1 MITATALLND
11 VGVAV
16 DGIDLSRPLERAVEE
31 ELRALW
37 LEHGLLLLRGQ
48 CRTVAEQI
56 RFSRTFGELEIHPLE
71 RIRHKDYPELIELN
85 SADEQTN
92 PTSSWDG
99 EDWIGRLGWHTDL
112 IYSGKPNLG
121 AVLRAVILPANDGQ
135 TGYADRGAAY
145 NALPDSMKEEIADL
159 EIVYRFEVNL
169 YRMPYL
175 DTSGYLAGPGA
186 PDKPSDVGFPDFP
199 DSVYPLVVS
208 QPVSGRKVL
217 NVCPMFLSHIRGRR
231 EGGGDPLLQSLVDH
245 VTDKRFSYHHS
256 WERDDII
263 LWDNWRMM
271 HCAPG
276 IRPGDERLIHR
287 TTII

>member
-1 MITATALLND
+1 MITATALSNN
-11 VGVAV
+11 VGLAV
-16 DGIDLSRPLERAVEE
+16 EGIDLSRPLERMVEDQ
-31 ELRALW
+31 LRTLW

-56 RFSRTFGELEIHPLE
+56 RFSRVFGELEIHPLE
-71 RIRHKDYPELIELN
+71 RIRHKDHPELIELN

-145 NALPDSMKEEIADL
+145 DALPDSVKEAIADL
-159 EIVYRFEVNL
+159 EVVYRFEVNL

-186 PDKPSDVGFPDFP
+186 PEKPADVGFPDFP

-208 QPVSGRKVL
+208 HPVSGRKVL
-217 NVCPMFLSHIRGRR
+217 NVCPMFLSHIRGRA

-245 VTDKRFSYHHS
+245 VTEERFSYHHS
-256 WERDDII
+256 WKRDDII
-263 LWDNWRMM
+263 LCDNWRMM

-276 IRPGDERLIHR
+276 IRPADERLIHR

>member
-16 DGIDLSRPLERAVEE
+16 EGIDLSRPLERAVEE

-48 CRTVAEQI
+48 CRTVAEQV

-208 QPVSGRKVL
+208 HPVSGRKVL

>member
-1 MITATALLND
+1 MITATALSNN
-11 VGVAV
+11 VGLAV
-16 DGIDLSRPLERAVEE
+16 EGIDLSRPLERMVEDQ
-31 ELRALW
+31 LRALW

-92 PTSSWDG
+92 PTASWDG

-145 NALPDSMKEEIADL
+145 DALPDSVKEAIADL
-159 EIVYRFEVNL
+159 EVVYRFEVNL

-186 PDKPSDVGFPDFP
+186 PDKPADVGFPDFP
-199 DSVYPLVVS
+199 DSVYPLVI
-208 QPVSGRKVL
+208 PHPGSGRKVL
-217 NVCPMFLSHIRGRR
+217 NICPMFLSHIRGRA

-245 VTDKRFSYHHS
+245 VTDERFSYHHS
-256 WERDDII
+256 WQRDDII

>member
-1 MITATALLND
+1 MITATALSND

-208 QPVSGRKVL
+208 HPVSGRKVL

-276 IRPGDERLIHR
+276 IKPGDERLIHR

>member
-1 MITATALLND
+1 MITATALSND

-208 QPVSGRKVL
+208 HPVSGRKVL

-276 IRPGDERLIHR
+276 IRPCDERLIHR

>member
-208 QPVSGRKVL
+208 HPVSGRKVL

>member
-1 MITATALLND
+1 MITATALSND

-16 DGIDLSRPLERAVEE
+16 DGIDLSRPLERVVEE
-31 ELRALW
+31 ELSALW

-208 QPVSGRKVL
+208 NPVSGRKVL

>member
-1 MITATALLND
+1 MITATALSND

-208 QPVSGRKVL
+208 HPVSGRKVL

-245 VTDKRFSYHHS
+245 VTDKRFS
-256 WERDDII
+256 
-263 LWDNWRMM
+263 
-271 HCAPG
+271 
-276 IRPGDERLIHR
+276 
-287 TTII
+287 

>member
-1 MITATALLND
+1 MITATALSNN
-11 VGVAV
+11 VGLAV
-16 DGIDLSRPLERAVEE
+16 EGIDLSRPLERMVEDQ
-31 ELRALW
+31 LRTLW

-56 RFSRTFGELEIHPLE
+56 RFSRVFGELEIHPLE
-71 RIRHKDYPELIELN
+71 RIRHKDHPELIELN

-145 NALPDSMKEEIADL
+145 DALPDSVKEAIADL
-159 EIVYRFEVNL
+159 EVVYRFEVNL

-186 PDKPSDVGFPDFP
+186 PDKPADVGFPDFP

-208 QPVSGRKVL
+208 HPVSGRKVL
-217 NVCPMFLSHIRGRR
+217 NVCPMFLSHIRDRP

-245 VTDKRFSYHHS
+245 VTDERFSYHHS
-256 WERDDII
+256 WKRDDII

>member
-1 MITATALLND
+1 MITATALSND

-135 TGYADRGAAY
+135 TGYADRSAAY

-208 QPVSGRKVL
+208 HPVSGRKVL

>member
-1 MITATALLND
+1 MITATALSNN
-11 VGVAV
+11 VGLAV
-16 DGIDLSRPLERAVEE
+16 EGIDLSRPLERAVEDQ
-31 ELRALW
+31 LRTLW

-92 PTSSWDG
+92 PTASWDG

-121 AVLRAVILPANDGQ
+121 AVLRAVILPAHDGQ

-145 NALPDSMKEEIADL
+145 DTLPDSVKEEIADL
-159 EIVYRFEVNL
+159 EVVYRFEVNL

-199 DSVYPLVVS
+199 DSVYPLVIPH
-208 QPVSGRKVL
+208 PVSGRKVL
-217 NVCPMFLSHIRGRR
+217 NICPMFLSHIRGRP

-245 VTDKRFSYHHS
+245 VTDQRFSYHHS
-256 WERDDII
+256 WKRDDII

>member
-1 MITATALLND
+1 
-11 VGVAV
+11 
-16 DGIDLSRPLERAVEE
+16 
-31 ELRALW
+31 
-37 LEHGLLLLRGQ
+37 LLRGQ

-208 QPVSGRKVL
+208 HPVSGRKVL

-276 IRPGDERLIHR
+276 IKPGDERLIHR

>member
-16 DGIDLSRPLERAVEE
+16 EGIDLSRPLERAVEE

>member
-16 DGIDLSRPLERAVEE
+16 EGIDLSRPLERAVEE

-145 NALPDSMKEEIADL
+145 NALPDLMKEEIADL

-186 PDKPSDVGFPDFP
+186 PDKPSDLGFPDFP

-208 QPVSGRKVL
+208 HPVSGRKVL

>member
-1 MITATALLND
+1 MITVSSLPNNVGIALE
-11 VGVAV
+11 GV
-16 DGIDLSRPLERAVEE
+16 DLTRPLEASVAD
-31 ELRALW
+31 ELRELW
-37 LEHGLLLLRGQ
+37 LDHGLMLLRGQ
-48 CRTVAEQI
+48 CKTVSQQI
-56 RFSRTFGELEIHPLE
+56 GFSRIFGELEIHPLE
-71 RIRHKDYPELIELN
+71 RIRHQDHPELIEL
-85 SADEQTN
+85 SSEDEQTN

-121 AVLRAVILPANDGQ
+121 AVLRAVVLPESNGQ
-135 TGYADRGAAY
+135 TGFADRGAAY
-145 NALPDSMKEEIADL
+145 DALSDSVKSDIADL
-159 EIVYRFEVNL
+159 EVVYRFEVNL

-175 DTSGYLAGPGA
+175 DTSKYVAGPGA
-186 PDKPSDVGFPDFP
+186 PDKPADVGFPDFP

-208 QPVSGRKVL
+208 HPVSGRKVL
-217 NVCPMFLSHIRGRR
+217 NVCPMFLSHIKGRQ
-231 EGGGDPLLQSLVDH
+231 EGGGDALLQSLVDQ
-245 VTDKRFSYHHS
+245 VTDQRFSYHHG
-256 WERDDII
+256 WKRDDII

>member
-1 MITATALLND
+1 MITATALSND

-145 NALPDSMKEEIADL
+145 NALPDLMKEEIADL

-208 QPVSGRKVL
+208 HPVSGRKVL

>member
-16 DGIDLSRPLERAVEE
+16 EGIDLSRPLERAVEE

-92 PTSSWDG
+92 PISSWDG

-145 NALPDSMKEEIADL
+145 NALPDSVKEEIADL

-208 QPVSGRKVL
+208 HPVSGRKVL

>member
-1 MITATALLND
+1 MITATALSND

-92 PTSSWDG
+92 PTASWDG

-145 NALPDSMKEEIADL
+145 HALPDSVKEEIADL
-159 EIVYRFEVNL
+159 EVVYRFEVNL

-208 QPVSGRKVL
+208 HPVSGRKVL

>member
-1 MITATALLND
+1 MITATALSND

-16 DGIDLSRPLERAVEE
+16 EGIDLSRPLERAVEE

-208 QPVSGRKVL
+208 HPVSGRKVL

>member
-145 NALPDSMKEEIADL
+145 NALPDSVKEEIADL
-159 EIVYRFEVNL
+159 EVVYRFEVNL

-208 QPVSGRKVL
+208 HPVSGRKVL

>member
-1 MITATALLND
+1 
-11 VGVAV
+11 
-16 DGIDLSRPLERAVEE
+16 
-31 ELRALW
+31 
-37 LEHGLLLLRGQ
+37 
-48 CRTVAEQI
+48 
-56 RFSRTFGELEIHPLE
+56 
-71 RIRHKDYPELIELN
+71 
-85 SADEQTN
+85 
-92 PTSSWDG
+92 
-99 EDWIGRLGWHTDL
+99 L

-145 NALPDSMKEEIADL
+145 HALPDSVKEEIADL
-159 EIVYRFEVNL
+159 EVVYRFEVNL

-175 DTSGYLAGPGA
+175 NTSGYLAGPGA
-186 PDKPSDVGFPDFP
+186 PDKPADVGFPDFP

-208 QPVSGRKVL
+208 HPVSGRKVL
-217 NVCPMFLSHIRGRR
+217 NVCPMFLSHIRDRP

-245 VTDKRFSYHHS
+245 VTDERFSYHHS
-256 WERDDII
+256 WKRDDII

>member
-1 MITATALLND
+1 MITATALSNN
-11 VGVAV
+11 VGLAV
-16 DGIDLSRPLERAVEE
+16 EGIDLSRPLERAVEDQ
-31 ELRALW
+31 LRTLW

-71 RIRHKDYPELIELN
+71 RIRQKDYPELIELN

-92 PTSSWDG
+92 PTASWDG

-121 AVLRAVILPANDGQ
+121 AVLRAVILPAHDGQ

-145 NALPDSMKEEIADL
+145 DTLPDSVKEEIADL
-159 EIVYRFEVNL
+159 EVVYRFEVNL

-199 DSVYPLVVS
+199 DSAYPLVVPH
-208 QPVSGRKVL
+208 PVSGRKVL
-217 NVCPMFLSHIRGRR
+217 NICPMFLSHIRGRP

-245 VTDKRFSYHHS
+245 VTDQRFSYHHS
-256 WERDDII
+256 WKRDDII

>member
-16 DGIDLSRPLERAVEE
+16 EGIDLSRPLERAVEE

-199 DSVYPLVVS
+199 DSIYPLVVS
-208 QPVSGRKVL
+208 HPVSGRKVL

>member
-1 MITATALLND
+1 MITATALSND

-145 NALPDSMKEEIADL
+145 NALPDSVKEEIADL

-208 QPVSGRKVL
+208 HPVSGRKVL

>member
-1 MITATALLND
+1 MITATALSND

>member
-16 DGIDLSRPLERAVEE
+16 EGIDLSRPLERAVEE

-145 NALPDSMKEEIADL
+145 NALPDSVKEEIADL

-208 QPVSGRKVL
+208 HPVSGRKVL

>member
-145 NALPDSMKEEIADL
+145 NALPDSVKEEIADL

-208 QPVSGRKVL
+208 HPVSGRKVL

>member
-1 MITATALLND
+1 MITATALSND

-145 NALPDSMKEEIADL
+145 NALPDSVKEEIADL

>member
-145 NALPDSMKEEIADL
+145 NALPDSVKEEIADL

>member
-1 MITATALLND
+1 MITATALSND

-208 QPVSGRKVL
+208 HPVSGRKVL

>member
-145 NALPDSMKEEIADL
+145 DALPDSVKEEIADL
-159 EIVYRFEVNL
+159 EVVYRFEVNL

>member
-1 MITATALLND
+1 MITATALSNN
-11 VGVAV
+11 VGLAV
-16 DGIDLSRPLERAVEE
+16 EGIDLSRPLERAVEDQ
-31 ELRALW
+31 LRTLW

-92 PTSSWDG
+92 PTASWDG

-121 AVLRAVILPANDGQ
+121 AVLRAVILPAHDGQ

-145 NALPDSMKEEIADL
+145 DTLPDSVKEEIADL
-159 EIVYRFEVNL
+159 EVVYRFEVNL
-169 YRMPYL
+169 YRMPYV

-199 DSVYPLVVS
+199 DSVYPLVIPH
-208 QPVSGRKVL
+208 PVSGRKVL
-217 NVCPMFLSHIRGRR
+217 NICPMFLSHIRGRP

-245 VTDKRFSYHHS
+245 VTDERFSYHHS
-256 WERDDII
+256 WQRDDII

>member
-1 MITATALLND
+1 MITATALSND

-145 NALPDSMKEEIADL
+145 NALPDLMKEEIADL

-208 QPVSGRKVL
+208 HPVSGRKVL

-287 TTII
+287 TTIT

>member
-16 DGIDLSRPLERAVEE
+16 EGIDLSRPLERAVEE

-145 NALPDSMKEEIADL
+145 NALPDSVKEEIADL

>member
-16 DGIDLSRPLERAVEE
+16 EGIDLSRPLERAVEE

-208 QPVSGRKVL
+208 HPVSGRKVL